1 MPVPSSFRL
10 RLARLRAAVWRLRTF
25 PFAEALFAGV
35 PPGTRLTRPFAG
47 GTLILDVGRSS
58 TERLLWLEGERVIAE
73 RRLLARLLSPGDRVA
88 DVGANLGYY
97 ALLFA
102 RAVGPGGRIDCF
114 EPEPQNL
121 ETLAENVR
129 LNRLGESVR
138 IHPVAVGEAAGNVR
152 LDPGLNGVV
161 TEHGALEVPVRRLDD
176 LDELLDP
183 PVDLLKIDVEGYEGP
198 VLRGAEKLLA
208 RARPALFV
216 EIHPELIGPPDDV
229 AGIVATLHG

>member
-1 MPVPSSFRL
+1 
-10 RLARLRAAVWRLRTF
+10 
-25 PFAEALFAGV
+25 
-35 PPGTRLTRPFAG
+35 
-47 GTLILDVGRSS
+47 
-58 TERLLWLEGERVIAE
+58 
-73 RRLLARLLSPGDRVA
+73 
-88 DVGANLGYY
+88 
-97 ALLFA
+97 
-102 RAVGPGGRIDCF
+102 
-114 EPEPQNL
+114 
-121 ETLAENVR
+121 
-129 LNRLGESVR
+129 
-138 IHPVAVGEAAGNVR
+138 HPVAVGEAAGNVR